1 MPLAK
6 QVILFVI
13 DGLRPDALQQTHTPE
28 IDQLVAQGAHT
39 GRAQTVTP
47 SVSLPCHT
55 SLFFAVPPARHG
67 VVSNVWTPLPP
78 PVPSLI
84 EVVHQAGLGTAAFY
98 TWEELRD
105 LARPGAL
112 DFAYYHRL
120 GDPEGDRDLE
130 IGAVAATYIVEQR
143 PAFAFVYLG
152 ATDEVGHRHGW
163 MSVPYLQA
171 VNKADRAVGLV
182 LEALHTSDHLA
193 DTVCLALADHGGQ
206 DFDHDAGL
214 AEDLTIPWII
224 SGPGIRRSHQI
235 TSAVN
240 IVDTAPTIAYL
251 LGLPAPAEWSGQVVT
266 EVLAS

>member
-13 DGLRPDALQQTHTPE
+13 DGLRPDALQQTSTPQ
-28 IDQLVAQGAHT
+28 IDQLVAQGAYT
-39 GRAQTVTP
+39 WRAQTVTP

-55 SLFFAVPPARHG
+55 SLFFAVLPARHG
-67 VVSNVWTPLPP
+67 VLGNVWTPLQP
-78 PVPSLI
+78 PVPNLI

-112 DFAYYHRL
+112 DFAYYHR
-120 GDPEGDRDLE
+120 
-130 IGAVAATYIVEQR
+130 
-143 PAFAFVYLG
+143 
-152 ATDEVGHRHGW
+152 
-163 MSVPYLQA
+163 
-171 VNKADRAVGLV
+171 
-182 LEALHTSDHLA
+182 
-193 DTVCLALADHGGQ
+193 
-206 DFDHDAGL
+206 

-240 IVDTAPTIAYL
+240 IIDTAPTVAHL
-251 LGLPAPAEWSGQVVT
+251 LGLPTPAEWSGRVVT
-266 EVLAS
+266 EVLAL